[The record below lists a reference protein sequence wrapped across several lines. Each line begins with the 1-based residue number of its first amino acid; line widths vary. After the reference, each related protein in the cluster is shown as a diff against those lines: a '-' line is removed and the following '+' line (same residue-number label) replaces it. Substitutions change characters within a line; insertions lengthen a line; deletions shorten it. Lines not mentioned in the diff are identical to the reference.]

1 MRSQWNGPHY
11 FAKIVTLLLLSA
23 ALHGQTYNNI
33 YNFDG
38 PHGCCS
44 TFPQVLAQGRDGNMY
59 GTAIAGTGAASR
71 GNVFMVTPSGAQ
83 TVLFNFDGPHG
94 SNPQG
99 GLSLGF
105 DGNFY
110 GTTVNGGA
118 NNAGVIFKISAAGG
132 TPTVLYS
139 FRNGNDGGF
148 PRTPPVQAPDGNL
161 YGGTGSGTKFAIY
174 RLTPSGAFTVIATLP
189 ALSQSIL
196 VLGADGKLYGTTQ
209 YGGTFARGTA
219 FQVTTAGKL
228 KILHNFTDATGGF
241 PIGGLVQGSDKKLYG
256 TTYLGGTSPNGGVV
270 YQLTTGGAYKVIK
283 NFSNTAPASGYA
295 LTSSLVQGSDGFLY
309 GVCQKGG
316 AGTRG
321 TLFKVNT
328 TGTTFAVLHDFAKAT
343 GWDPESAPLLHT
355 NSKIYGLTTAGGP
368 ADSGVVYSFDNH
380 LKAFVSVFVI
390 WSGKVGA
397 SVNIL
402 GQGFSNATGVKFG
415 AGAGTF
421 VAANDTFMTAKVVA
435 GATTGP
441 ATVLE
446 PGGNL
451 VSPQTYKVLPTVSGF
466 NPKAGKVGAQ
476 VVVTGMSLK
485 QATAVSFGGVKATAF
500 TVNSDTQVTATVP
513 AAAKTGKVAVTTAG
527 GVASGPG
534 TFTVQ

>member
-11 FAKIVTLLLLSA
+11 FAKIVTLFVLSA

-256 TTYLGGTSPNGGVV
+256 TTYLGGTSPNGG
-270 YQLTTGGAYKVIK
+270 
-283 NFSNTAPASGYA
+283 
-295 LTSSLVQGSDGFLY
+295 
-309 GVCQKGG
+309 
-316 AGTRG
+316 
-321 TLFKVNT
+321 
-328 TGTTFAVLHDFAKAT
+328 
-343 GWDPESAPLLHT
+343 
-355 NSKIYGLTTAGGP
+355 
-368 ADSGVVYSFDNH
+368 
-380 LKAFVSVFVI
+380 
-390 WSGKVGA
+390 WSI
-397 SVNIL
+397 N
-402 GQGFSNATGVKFG
+402 
-415 AGAGTF
+415 
-421 VAANDTFMTAKVVA
+421 
-435 GATTGP
+435 
-441 ATVLE
+441 
-446 PGGNL
+446 
-451 VSPQTYKVLPTVSGF
+451 
-466 NPKAGKVGAQ
+466 
-476 VVVTGMSLK
+476 
-485 QATAVSFGGVKATAF
+485 
-500 TVNSDTQVTATVP
+500 
-513 AAAKTGKVAVTTAG
+513 
-527 GVASGPG
+527 
-534 TFTVQ
+534 